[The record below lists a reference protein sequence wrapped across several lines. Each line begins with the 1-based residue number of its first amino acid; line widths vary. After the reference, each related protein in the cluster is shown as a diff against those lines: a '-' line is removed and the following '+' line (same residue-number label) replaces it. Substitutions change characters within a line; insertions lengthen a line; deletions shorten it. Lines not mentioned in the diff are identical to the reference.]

1 MLKSSVGLKDCGDCG
16 EWSQTD
22 KQQILLFMCEVIDKP
37 QNMFLVLTDTGSIIM
52 SDGLTDFSILTDGDD
67 QKKL

>member
-1 MLKSSVGLKDCGDCG
+1 
-16 EWSQTD
+16 
-22 KQQILLFMCEVIDKP
+22 MCEVIDKP

-52 SDGLTDFSILTDGDD
+52 SGGLTDFSILTDGDD

>member
-1 MLKSSVGLKDCGDCG
+1 
-16 EWSQTD
+16 
-22 KQQILLFMCEVIDKP
+22 MCEVIDKP